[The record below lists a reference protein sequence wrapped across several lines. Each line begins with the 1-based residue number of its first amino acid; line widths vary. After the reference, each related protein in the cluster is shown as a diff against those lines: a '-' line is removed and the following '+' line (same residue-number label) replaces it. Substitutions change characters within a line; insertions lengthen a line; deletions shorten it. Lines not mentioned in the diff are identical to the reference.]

1 MVSKKNWLDIEGKVE
16 LTVGSRVG
24 CELGG
29 MVEYLPIARNLGLE
43 SENKPEKMK
52 VGRLVKWVMPGGHC
66 LVLWSKVVMMR
77 LY

>member
-1 MVSKKNWLDIEGKVE
+1 MVLKKNWLDIEGKVE
-16 LTVGSRVG
+16 LIVGSRVG

-29 MVEYLPIARNLGLE
+29 MVEYLFIVRNLGFEL
-43 SENKPEKMK
+43 ENKLEKMK
-52 VGRLVKWVMPGGHC
+52 VGRLVKWVMLGGYC